1 MMERMVWTVL
11 VLCAAVV
18 ACAAFGHGDEPNK
31 TAELMQKKL
40 KASQKVLEGVAKND
54 FDAIQANADALIDIS
69 NKTEFN
75 SIKSA
80 DYEMFSNQFR
90 RTAEGLAKNAKDKNA
105 DGVALAYVDLT
116 LVCVKC
122 HKYVRE
128 RKMTRLDGE
137 EGRDAVGLR

>member
-1 MMERMVWTVL
+1 MIRTVL
-11 VLCAAVV
+11 VLCAAAG
-18 ACAAFGHGDEPNK
+18 ACTAFGHGDEPNK

-54 FDAIQANADALIDIS
+54 FDAVQTNADALIDIS
-69 NKTEFN
+69 NKAEFN

-90 RTAEGLAKNAKDKNA
+90 RTAESLIKNAKDKNT
-105 DGVALAYVDLT
+105 DGAALAYVDMT

-128 RKMTRLDGE
+128 RKMTRLDSDLPDVG
-137 EGRDAVGLR
+137 GR

>member
-1 MMERMVWTVL
+1 MKRLIRLAL
-11 VLCAAVV
+11 VCCAA
-18 ACAAFGHGDEPNK
+18 AGTGAAAGHGDEPNK

-54 FDAIQANADALIDIS
+54 FEAVETNANTLIDIS
-69 NKTEFN
+69 QKAEFN

-90 RTAEGLAKNAKDKNA
+90 RVAEGLTKNAKDKNA
-105 DGVALAYVDLT
+105 DGVALAYVDMT

-128 RKMTRLDGE
+128 RKMTRTDPDLPEVG
-137 EGRDAVGLR
+137 GR

>member
-1 MMERMVWTVL
+1 MKRLIRLAL
-11 VLCAAVV
+11 VLCAAAGV
-18 ACAAFGHGDEPNK
+18 CTAAGHGDEPNK

-54 FDAIQANADALIDIS
+54 FEAVETNANTLIDIS
-69 NKTEFN
+69 QKAEFN

-90 RTAEGLAKNAKDKNA
+90 RTAENLIKNAKDKNT
-105 DGVALAYVDLT
+105 DGAALAYVDMT

-128 RKMTRLDGE
+128 RKMTR
-137 EGRDAVGLR
+137 RDADFPDFGGR

>member
-1 MMERMVWTVL
+1 MKRMVRIVL
-11 VLCAAVV
+11 VVCAGAG
-18 ACAAFGHGDEPNK
+18 ACTAFGHGDEPAK

-54 FDAIQANADALIDIS
+54 FDAVETNADALIEIS
-69 NKTEFN
+69 QKAEFN

-105 DGVALAYVDLT
+105 DGVALAYVDMT

-128 RKMTRLDGE
+128 RKMTRLDN
-137 EGRDAVGLR
+137 DD